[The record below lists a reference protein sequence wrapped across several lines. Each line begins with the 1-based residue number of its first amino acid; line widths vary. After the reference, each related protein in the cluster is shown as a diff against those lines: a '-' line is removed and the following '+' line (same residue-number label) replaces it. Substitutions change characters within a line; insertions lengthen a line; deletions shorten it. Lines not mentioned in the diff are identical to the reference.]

1 MLHLHT
7 HLLQRAV
14 FPHSPTSGSKIAHPE
29 KTMKYIYMHYSLHAN
44 FLGFNQHAL
53 LTINS
58 TKRLNEKSVAVPKHL
73 NICSLKK
80 SPGHVFPVKFQS
92 LPDADWDQIEYSVVV
107 LDDMF
112 PITP

>member
-7 HLLQRAV
+7 
-14 FPHSPTSGSKIAHPE
+14 HSPTSGSKIAHPE

-44 FLGFNQHAL
+44 FLGFNQHTL

-58 TKRLNEKSVAVPKHL
+58 TKRLNEKSVAVPQHL

-80 SPGHVFPVKFQS
+80 SPGHVFSVKFQS